1 MYIYIYTCA
10 TQRYGQRYETLKI
23 LTGGCKSWRTPFSL
37 KSSYTLSSLVHPVQI
52 MEKTEISF
60 FFFFFAWKEH
70 EVRRNRGNREI
81 GWRRNEIEGEREK
94 KRENSTERTHALP
107 VAAGASGR
115 IRDVGRIRGWTD
127 STRWQGGS
135 RGLTRGRGRNGPY
148 DAHVA
153 PTYPVLGR
161 MLPRGLRALRQ
172 PTTTAASRH
181 HRGYARPCCLM
192 GHHHRSSAV
201 QWRALRSEIQISRVC
216 SRSRWKGWGIDFN
229 F

>member
-1 MYIYIYTCA
+1 MANTV
-10 TQRYGQRYETLKI
+10 LVKI
-23 LTGGCKSWRTPFSL
+23 ELHPFFARP
-37 KSSYTLSSLVHPVQI
+37 SSSDNG
-52 MEKTEISF
+52 KNREILF
-60 FFFFFAWKEH
+60 FLFFAWKEH
-70 EVRRNRGNREI
+70 EEQEVMRNRTKKRNR
-81 GWRRNEIEGEREK
+81 RRERERENK
-94 KRENSTERTHALP
+94 GRKEKRRENSTERTHALP

-135 RGLTRGRGRNGPY
+135 RGLARGRGRNGPY

-161 MLPRGLRALRQ
+161 MLPRGLRTLRQ

-181 HRGYARPCCLM
+181 HRWYARPCCLM
-192 GHHHRSSAV
+192 GHHHRPSAV

-216 SRSRWKGWGIDFN
+216 SIEMARDWL
-229 F
+229 

>member
-1 MYIYIYTCA
+1 MANTVLVKIELHPFFARPSSWDNGKNRDILFFFSFLRERNT
-10 TQRYGQRYETLKI
+10 RYG
-23 LTGGCKSWRTPFSL
+23 G
-37 KSSYTLSSLVHPVQI
+37 
-52 MEKTEISF
+52 TE
-60 FFFFFAWKEH
+60 
-70 EVRRNRGNREI
+70 VTRNRTEKKRNR
-81 GWRRNEIEGEREK
+81 RREGEGRKEK

-127 STRWQGGS
+127 STRWQGRS

-192 GHHHRSSAV
+192 GHHHRPSAV

-216 SRSRWKGWGIDFN
+216 SIEMEGMGDWL
-229 F
+229 